1 MNGERAV
8 ELLTQMRENC
18 VPKEDDVYDDPLRKE
33 KHDAL
38 SMAIAQLS
46 SHTGAHARWK
56 SVPHVQRSL
65 LFMCSNCGTHSHFNT
80 NYCSDCGARMDK

>member
-18 VPKEDDVYDDPLRKE
+18 VPKGNDAYNDPLRKE
-33 KHDAL
+33 KYDAL

-46 SHTGAHARWK
+46 GHTGTHARWK

-65 LFMCSNCGTHSHFNT
+65 LFMCSNCGTHSHFKT